1 MVDRLESYLQF
12 HQTALTLRAQRQ
24 DLLASNIAN
33 ADTPQYKARDI
44 DFAAALNGA
53 LGKTATR
60 PALATTSASHQ
71 QGAGPAGPGGSPLQ
85 YRTIQQGSIDGNT
98 VDMDAERN
106 QFTDNAIRYEASV
119 MFVTSQI
126 KGLLSAIQG

>member
-1 MVDRLESYLQF
+1 MVGQLDSYLRF

-33 ADTPQYKARDI
+33 ADTPQYQARDI

-53 LGKTATR
+53 LGKGTAR
-60 PALATTSASHQ
+60 PELVTTAASHQ
-71 QGAGPAGPGGSPLQ
+71 QGRAATGPGGAAPL
-85 YRTIQQGSIDGNT
+85 YRAVLQGSIDGNT
-98 VDMDAERN
+98 VDMDAERS

-126 KGLLSAIQG
+126 KGLLAAIQG

>member
-1 MVDRLESYLQF
+1 MVGQLDSYLRF

-33 ADTPQYKARDI
+33 ADTPQYQARDI

-53 LGKTATR
+53 LGKGTAR
-60 PALATTSASHQ
+60 PALVTTAASHQ
-71 QGAGPAGPGGSPLQ
+71 QGQAATGPGGAPPL
-85 YRTIQQGSIDGNT
+85 YRAVLQGSIDGNT
-98 VDMDAERN
+98 VDMDAERSE
-106 QFTDNAIRYEASV
+106 FTDNAIRYEASV

-126 KGLLSAIQG
+126 KGLLAAIQG